1 MTDWTLSP
9 ASDLAPVTVGAL
21 RMGRTSRMVTSGLLL
36 SLACVLGLVE
46 ASFTSPFAGAR
57 LGLANIAVVVALGVL
72 GEAPALAIGILR
84 VVIVGLATGSIFGP
98 TSALAFA
105 GALAAWCAMAIA
117 LRSRFSFSY
126 IGVSVC
132 GAVAHVLAQYVVA
145 SVLTGVAGVL
155 FLAPLAVATS
165 LLFGIVTGY
174 LARYIIS
181 RVEVSRPSGR

>member
-1 MTDWTLSP
+1 MTDSTLSP
-9 ASDLAPVTVGAL
+9 ASVSAPVSVGTV
-21 RMGRTSRMVTSGLLL
+21 RMGRASRVVTAGLLL

-46 ASFTSPFAGAR
+46 ASIASPFAGAR
-57 LGLANIAVVVALGVL
+57 LGLANIAVVVALAVL

-105 GALAAWCAMAIA
+105 GALAAWSAMTLA
-117 LRSRFSFSY
+117 LRSPFRFSY
-126 IGVSVC
+126 IGISVC
-132 GAVAHVLAQYVVA
+132 GAVAHVVAQYLVA
-145 SVLTGVAGVL
+145 AVLTGVTGVL
-155 FLAPLAVATS
+155 FLAPIAVAMS

-181 RVEVSRPSGR
+181 RVEVSYPSGR